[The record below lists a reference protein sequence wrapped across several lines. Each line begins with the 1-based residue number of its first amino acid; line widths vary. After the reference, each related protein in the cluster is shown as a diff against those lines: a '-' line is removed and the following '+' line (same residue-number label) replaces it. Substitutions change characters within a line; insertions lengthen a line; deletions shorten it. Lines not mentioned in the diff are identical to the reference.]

1 VGIVTLAKRIEEI
14 SLVVR
19 GGNKCAYQLML
30 DSMKSEDRKALETAW
45 QQNIS
50 RRIILRSLR
59 SEGYKTSNESITNH
73 QTGNCKCPKN

>member
-1 VGIVTLAKRIEEI
+1 MTLAKRIEQVCLI
-14 SLVVR
+14 VR
-19 GGNKCAYQLML
+19 GENKCAYQLLL
-30 DSMKSEDRKALETAW
+30 DSMKPDDRKALETAW
-45 QQNIS
+45 QQKIS